1 VLILVYRVLLTIS
14 LVRAIVDNIV
24 VLGRDLFNLIEL
36 LIIGI
41 SII

>member
-1 VLILVYRVLLTIS
+1 MLVYRALLTIS
-14 LVRAIVDNIV
+14 LVGAIVDSIV

-36 LIIGI
+36 LIIGV